1 LKGEWMDNKIYK
13 HEESKRSISSSKRK
27 NKNLHPWISRKWK
40 TPIGSAPV
48 ISHQITL
55 RDRWGSWRIRWGIK
69 RMNYR
74 VEPGLYAIGEPDRK
88 SPVLVTAN
96 YKMSF
101 DCLRS
106 QLQNIK
112 AWILVLDTRGINVW
126 CAAGKGTFGTTE
138 IVQKIKE
145 ASLTEIVDHRQI
157 IVPQLGAPG
166 VSAHLVKK
174 ESGFKVIY
182 GPVRAFDLPT
192 FLNNDM
198 KATTSMRQ
206 SQFPLKDRLVLTPME
221 IIGHFK
227 YFIVL
232 FFLVV
237 LVSNIQTINS
247 SIWRYLVQG
256 LRSALLLVPAY
267 FIGTFLTP
275 ILLPILPGRSFAF
288 KGFFA
293 GLSFYGFWYLAG
305 LSFPVNNII
314 SILSLL
320 LIALG
325 VSSFTAMNF
334 TGASNYT
341 SLSGVKKEM
350 KFAVPLQLASISL
363 GVIFLIISNFLT
375 QGHRL

>member
-13 HEESKRSISSSKRK
+13 HEESKGSISSNKRD
-27 NKNLHPWISRKWK
+27 NNRYPWILGQWK
-40 TPIGSAPV
+40 TSVGFAPV
-48 ISHQITL
+48 VSHQISF
-55 RDRWGSWRIRWGIK
+55 RDKWGSWQVRWGIK
-69 RMNYR
+69 RMNYK
-74 VEPGLYAIGEPDRK
+74 VDPGLYAIGEPDRK
-88 SPVLVTAN
+88 SPILVTAN

-101 DCLRS
+101 DSLRS
-106 QLQNIK
+106 QLQNIN

-126 CAAGKGTFGTTE
+126 CAAGN
-138 IVQKIKE
+138 
-145 ASLTEIVDHRQI
+145 
-157 IVPQLGAPG
+157 
-166 VSAHLVKK
+166 LVKK

-227 YFIVL
+227 YFIAL